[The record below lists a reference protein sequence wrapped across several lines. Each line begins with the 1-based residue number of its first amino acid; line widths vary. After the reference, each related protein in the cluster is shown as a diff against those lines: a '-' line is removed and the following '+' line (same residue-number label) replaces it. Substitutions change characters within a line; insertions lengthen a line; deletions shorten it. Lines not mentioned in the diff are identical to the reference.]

1 MEESR
6 ADATAAA
13 APSSGMGI
21 ALSRPIEEDLVARGA
36 DGANAYVGP
45 ACHVDAIAATA
56 ICDIIVVRRCRRVA
70 IITKV
75 VGGRYKH
82 CALCFCCPL
91 GLDVM
96 EKI

>member
-1 MEESR
+1 
-6 ADATAAA
+6 
-13 APSSGMGI
+13 MGI

-75 VGGRYKH
+75 VDTSTAPFVFVVRSGS
-82 CALCFCCPL
+82 
-91 GLDVM
+91 M
-96 EKI
+96 